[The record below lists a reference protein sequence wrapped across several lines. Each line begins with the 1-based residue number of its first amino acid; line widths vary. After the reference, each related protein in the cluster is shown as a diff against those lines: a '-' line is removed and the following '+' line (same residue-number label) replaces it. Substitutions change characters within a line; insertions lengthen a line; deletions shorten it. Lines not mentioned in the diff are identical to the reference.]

1 MRMKVIVGLTLIM
14 SVAGTTAEA
23 QRRPD
28 GASRPGATY
37 SVPARSAVSVSPEPA
52 ASSDARR
59 GSSVDGGWS
68 AGANA
73 PGGWSGYRRPYRGWA
88 LPAYWVAPRFGIVD
102 WRAYGLVPPPP
113 GYRWT
118 RYFDDAVLIDARG
131 SIFDTRAGVEWD
143 GAVGGDAAPRYD
155 VQSFDGR
162 ADDRVYARR
171 QPRPVTRR
179 TYVTTRVEAAPDFA
193 GAAYRDQPLPPVQQ
207 RGGTWVSP
215 DGMTTVT
222 TTGGGYPGSDAY
234 AGDGTTTVTVQSVPV
249 TTTTTTTEY
258 LTEPVTYRRT
268 TPRRGPGRTRGG
280 TRGGTLGSA
289 R

>member
-28 GASRPGATY
+28 GASLPGATY
-37 SVPARSAVSVSPEPA
+37 PVPTRSAVSVSSEPA
-52 ASSDARR
+52 ASRDPRR
-59 GSSVDGGWS
+59 GSSVD
-68 AGANA
+68 
-73 PGGWSGYRRPYRGWA
+73 GGWSGYRRPYRGWA
-88 LPAYWVAPRFGIVD
+88 LPAYWIAPRFGIID
-102 WRAYGLVPPPP
+102 WRDYGLAPPPP

-118 RYFDDAVLIDARG
+118 RYYDDAVLIDARG

-207 RGGTWVSP
+207 RGGIWVSP

-258 LTEPVTYRRT
+258 ITEPVTYRRT
-268 TPRRGPGRTRGG
+268 TPRRGSGR